1 MGNGQ
6 GLTRALL
13 ANAALLAVAVASAS
27 AQGSSPNQPQA
38 IPAPPALNLLPCPR
52 LGPASTIQPLRI
64 QPRQVAAKNRMGCLS
79 AEDAVYGPDG
89 CPIRFCGTQTPR
101 LALPGAP
108 GTRSPGAQPPAP

>member
-13 ANAALLAVAVASAS
+13 AATALLLVASAPAS
-27 AQGSSPNQPQA
+27 AQAPSPNQPQA
-38 IPAPPALNLLPCPR
+38 IPAPPALNLPPCPR
-52 LGPASTIQPLRI
+52 LGPPGTIQPLRI

-89 CPIRFCGTQTPR
+89 CPIRFCGITTPR
-101 LALPGAP
+101 LALPG
-108 GTRSPGAQPPAP
+108 TPGAKPPAPQPPPP

>member
-89 CPIRFCGTQTPR
+89 CPIRFCGTRTPR
-101 LALPGAP
+101 LALPAAP
-108 GTRSPGAQPPAP
+108 AAQPPP